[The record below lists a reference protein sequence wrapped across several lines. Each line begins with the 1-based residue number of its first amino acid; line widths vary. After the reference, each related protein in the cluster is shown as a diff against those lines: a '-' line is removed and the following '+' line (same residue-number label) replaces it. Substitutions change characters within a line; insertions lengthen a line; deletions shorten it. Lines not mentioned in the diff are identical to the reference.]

1 MNFLTKN
8 SKFFYLIYGILIGLT
23 IILGVIFASQY
34 YDVRVTFTGSG
45 ETLKIINTTSDSLGY
60 DNFYVFKYFAAG
72 ATNGLTSATG
82 FAPDY
87 DNYKMIVYDFQTNLS
102 SLNNMII
109 LFSVFGLIAFAL
121 LLVLSNHNRNIY
133 YKSNLI
139 GGILLPLI
147 VVVLFVVL
155 LVKNLSVMKQFDD
168 NVVLFN
174 IVAKLMGTNR
184 IDYSDY
190 NYSELSNF
198 FDINNLTFIL
208 FTILFVIVIA
218 YSLFMAVY
226 AYLKY
231 KGTSEMRAE
240 VEKKAVANND

>member
-8 SKFFYLIYGILIGLT
+8 SKFFYLTYGILIGLT
-23 IILGVIFASQY
+23 IILGVVFASQY
-34 YDVRVTFTGSG
+34 YDIRVTYTGSG
-45 ETLKIINTTSDSLGY
+45 DSLQIINTTSDSLGY

-72 ATNGLTSATG
+72 DTNGMKAATG
-82 FAPDY
+82 FTTNY
-87 DNYKMIVYDFQTNLS
+87 DNYKMIVYNFQTSLS
-102 SLNNMII
+102 TLNNMIV
-109 LFSVFGLIAFAL
+109 LFSVISLIAFAL

-139 GGILLPLI
+139 GGIILPLV

-155 LVKNLSVMKQFDD
+155 LVYNFSVMKQFDD
-168 NVVLFN
+168 NATLFN
-174 IVAKLMGTNR
+174 IVAKLMGSNR
-184 IDYSDY
+184 IDYSDFK
-190 NYSELSNF
+190 YSDLSNLF
-198 FDINNLTFIL
+198 NINNLTFIL
-208 FTILFVIVIA
+208 FTILFIIVIA

-231 KGTSEMRAE
+231 KATSEMRAE